1 MVTASRRA
9 YLISPGDILQ
19 PWCKAGQGIR
29 LICIADRVRFANSAF
44 MIFHPE
50 LHCLWRLDKKKTVEK
65 KKKRKK
71 GREKR
76 KEEEEDSRTISTTD
90 FPLPL
95 SDERFLKI
103 VSRFAWIGS
112 CIFMNGN
119 RKRGKAIPVIHR
131 NIPRNIIYRDTFG
144 DNGGWGKFKV
154 FKS

>member
-44 MIFHPE
+44 MIFRPE
-50 LHCLWRLDKKKTVEK
+50 LHCLWRLDKKKIVGEK
-65 KKKRKK
+65 KRK

-76 KEEEEDSRTISTTD
+76 KRKRKIRERFPRWISHFLSRTKD
-90 FPLPL
+90 
-95 SDERFLKI
+95 LKI
-103 VSRFAWIGS
+103 VSRWRFAWIGS

-119 RKRGKAIPVIHR
+119 RKRGKAIPVNR

-144 DNGGWGKFKV
+144 DNAETGMGKI
-154 FKS
+154 